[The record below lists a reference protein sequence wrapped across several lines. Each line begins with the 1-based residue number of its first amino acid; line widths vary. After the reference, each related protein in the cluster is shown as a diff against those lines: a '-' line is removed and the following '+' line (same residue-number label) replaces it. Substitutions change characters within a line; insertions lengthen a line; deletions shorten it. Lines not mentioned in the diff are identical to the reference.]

1 MAEAP
6 PPPPPPERS
15 WSLAARREVEQRQ
28 LTAGTGAALG
38 VVRSTQVLG
47 LPEALAGAVPG
58 GGLRRGWHVAVAA
71 ERRRAPTGAVS
82 LALALLAAALAD
94 DGWGVVVGLPSLG
107 VAAMAEAGVAMGRLL
122 VLPRPGRWWAEA
134 TASALEG
141 ADVVLLGTP
150 AMAGRA
156 GALAGTLR
164 RLRARSRRAGSVLV
178 TVQPWSV
185 AGLACSPGPDVS
197 EGAELELVVEGSA
210 WERRP
215 SLDAP
220 AWRGGGDEEGRALQ
234 GAERWPEAP
243 CWGRRRVTVSVS
255 GRRAGRPSRVALWLP
270 EDRRSDAPRAG
281 AGRPVAGRP
290 AAG

>member
-6 PPPPPPERS
+6 PPLSTPERP

-28 LTAGTGAALG
+28 LTAGTGGALG
-38 VVRSTQVLG
+38 AVRSTQVLG
-47 LPEALAGAVPG
+47 LPEPLAGAVPG

-107 VAAMAEAGVAMGRLL
+107 VAAMAEAGVATGRLL
-122 VLPRPGRWWAEA
+122 VLPRPGQCWAEA

-150 AMAGRA
+150 VMVGRA
-156 GALAGTLR
+156 GVLAGTLR
-164 RLRARSRRAGSVLV
+164 RLRARARRAGSVLV

-185 AGLACSPGPDVS
+185 PEPACSPGPAVS
-197 EGAELELVVEGSA
+197 EGAELELVVEESV

-220 AWRGGGDEEGRALQ
+220 AWRGGGDPMVGAPG
-234 GAERWPEAP
+234 GAEPWPEAP
-243 CWGRRRVTVSVS
+243 WWGRRQVTVSVS

-270 EDRRSDAPRAG
+270 EDRPSDALRAG
-281 AGRPVAGRP
+281 ADKP

>member
-1 MAEAP
+1 MADASEPSSRSPIAP
-6 PPPPPPERS
+6 AQP
-15 WSLAARREVEQRQ
+15 WSLAARRAVEHRQ
-28 LTAGTGAALG
+28 LTAGTGAALTA
-38 VVRSTQVLG
+38 VRSTEALG

-71 ERRRAPTGAVS
+71 ECRRAPTGAVS

-107 VAAMAEAGVAMGRLL
+107 VAAMAEAKVAMGRLL
-122 VLPRPGRWWAEA
+122 VLPRPGRSWAEA
-134 TASALEG
+134 TATALEG

-150 AMAGRA
+150 AVAGRA

-164 RLRARSRRAGSVLV
+164 RLRARARRAGSVLV
-178 TVQPWSV
+178 TVQPWSA
-185 AGLACSPGPDVS
+185 AGPARSCSPDLS
-197 EGAELELVVEGSA
+197 EEAELELVVEESA
-210 WERRP
+210 WQWRP

-220 AWRGGGDEEGRALQ
+220 AWRGEAGPSVHAPEEG
-234 GAERWPEAP
+234 ERWPEAP

-270 EDRRSDAPRAG
+270 EGRRSDTSQAG
-281 AGRPVAGRP
+281 ADQP